1 MGSVRVMSDS
11 TCDLSPELTE
21 KHGISIVPLYVIFN
35 GDSYRDG
42 IDIKTDEL
50 YKIVERL
57 NILPRTSAPSPSD
70 FCKAFSNYIEKGED
84 IIYIGLSSE
93 LSATVQNA
101 RIAAQEFPEG
111 RIEVIDSRNLSTG
124 IGLLVMKAVD
134 FAEKGL
140 GVSEIAENIRGLVP
154 QVRTRF
160 VINTLDYLCK
170 GGRCTALESFIGGLL
185 NIRPIIAVE
194 EGRMI
199 LEEKIRG
206 KKEKA
211 LKSMLENTLADR
223 DIIDTRR
230 VFVTHSLAEEE
241 AVYLKSVLEQ
251 RLEGTEIITAS
262 AGCVISSHCGRGT
275 TGILY
280 MRSREV

>member
-1 MGSVRVMSDS
+1 MGSVRVMPDS
-11 TCDLSPELTE
+11 TCDLSPELIG
-21 KHGISIVPLYVIFN
+21 KHGISVVPLYVIFN
-35 GDSYRDG
+35 GDSFRDG

-50 YKIVERL
+50 YKMTERL
-57 NILPRTSAPSPSD
+57 NTL
-70 FCKAFSNYIEKGED
+70 
-84 IIYIGLSSE
+84 
-93 LSATVQNA
+93 TVRNA
-101 RIAAQEFPEG
+101 RITAQEFPEG
-111 RIEVIDSRNLSTG
+111 RIEVIDSRNLSAG

-134 FAEKGL
+134 FAGQGL
-140 GVSEIAENIRGLVP
+140 GISEI
-154 QVRTRF
+154 
-160 VINTLDYLCK
+160 
-170 GGRCTALESFIGGLL
+170 
-185 NIRPIIAVE
+185 E
-194 EGRMI
+194 EGKMI